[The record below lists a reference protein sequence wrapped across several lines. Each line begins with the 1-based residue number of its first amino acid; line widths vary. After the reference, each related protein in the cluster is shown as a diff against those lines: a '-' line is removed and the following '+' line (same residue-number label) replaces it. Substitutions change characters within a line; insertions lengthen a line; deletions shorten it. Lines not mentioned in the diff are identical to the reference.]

1 MNELDKANEVNQAS
15 ISMYDIRMRFAE
27 FLDLDEPVS
36 EQVIQATINDPLYMH
51 HLFTCRNTPEF
62 LERLIANPPISEK
75 SLTSSSY
82 HQSNSE
88 IINKGIKTLLNW
100 SKIGFSV
107 VDNETYEKRFS
118 CCIQCPNL
126 VEAPDR
132 LIYRIISVKTVDSRI
147 CNICG
152 CVASKKAS
160 LPSESCP
167 DKHPE
172 YPNLNRWGE
181 PLS

>member
-1 MNELDKANEVNQAS
+1 MNELGKANEVDQVS
-15 ISMYDIRMRFAE
+15 ISMYDIRMHFAE

-36 EQVIQATINDPLYMH
+36 EQVIQAAINNPLYRH
-51 HLFTCRNTPEF
+51 HLFACRNTPEF
-62 LERLIANPPISEK
+62 LERLISNPPVSEK
-75 SLTSSSY
+75 SLSSNLY

-88 IINKGIKTLLNW
+88 IIAKGIKTLLNW
-100 SKIGFSV
+100 SKVGFSV

-132 LIYRIISVKTVDSRI
+132 LIYRIISAKTVDSRI
-147 CNICG
+147 CNVCG

-160 LPSESCP
+160 LPLESCP

-172 YPNLNRWGE
+172 YPHLNRWGE
-181 PLS
+181 LLS